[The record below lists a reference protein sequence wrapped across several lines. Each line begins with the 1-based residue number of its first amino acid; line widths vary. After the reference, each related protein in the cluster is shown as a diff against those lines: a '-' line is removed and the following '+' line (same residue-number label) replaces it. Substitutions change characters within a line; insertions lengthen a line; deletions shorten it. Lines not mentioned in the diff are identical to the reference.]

1 MEIKLKEGNNGYDA
15 VIDIL
20 SMVIPQ
26 LYTKYFPGDL
36 VVRLGCK
43 YEESDEYYYDNY
55 ILEASE
61 GCEYHGFVD
70 DWWEGEK
77 YINIIGFVPVDDI
90 RHFDFM
96 LPKNEKCKIVAESY
110 TELIHP
116 TYDIG
121 VALEGP
127 AYETI

>member
-1 MEIKLKEGNNGYDA
+1 MEIKLKDGVTGYNA

-20 SMVIPQ
+20 SMIIPQ

-36 VVRLGCK
+36 VVRIGCK

-61 GCEYHGFVD
+61 ACEYCCFVD

-96 LPKNEKCKIVAESY
+96 LPKNEKGNIVAESY
-110 TELIHP
+110 SEVIHP
-116 TYDIG
+116 TYDI
-121 VALEGP
+121 VAILEGP
-127 AYETI
+127 SYEII